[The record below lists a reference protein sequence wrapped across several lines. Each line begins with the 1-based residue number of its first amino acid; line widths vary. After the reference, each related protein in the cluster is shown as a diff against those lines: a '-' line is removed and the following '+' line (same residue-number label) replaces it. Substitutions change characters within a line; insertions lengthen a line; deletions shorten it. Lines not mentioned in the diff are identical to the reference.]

1 MEEKPVRGPGGRLA
15 LWALYLFCFY
25 SLWTIV
31 RYFWVVS
38 GVESLPGSGIAETVG
53 DKVLNALLGLLV
65 LGTIGCVLG
74 VIVWITRP
82 KMY

>member
-25 SLWTIV
+25 SLWAV
-31 RYFWVVS
+31 LRYVWVMS
-38 GVESLPGSGIAETVG
+38 GVEPPPGSGMAGAVG
-53 DKVLNALLGLLV
+53 DRMLNALLGLLV
-65 LGTIGCVLG
+65 LGTIGSVLG

-82 KMY
+82 RVY